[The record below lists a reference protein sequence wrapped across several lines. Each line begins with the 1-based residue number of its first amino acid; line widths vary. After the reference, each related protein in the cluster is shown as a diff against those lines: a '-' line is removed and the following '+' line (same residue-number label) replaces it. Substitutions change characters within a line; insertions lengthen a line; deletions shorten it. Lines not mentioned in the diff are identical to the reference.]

1 MEMGG
6 GMEPT
11 LSRKKGLLGTVEGTQ
26 DTDRQM
32 LEQSFA
38 QVELRSIPP
47 FSSEPENGDVPR
59 EFPGL

>member
-1 MEMGG
+1 MAACTFRE
-6 GMEPT
+6 E
-11 LSRKKGLLGTVEGTQ
+11 SLLDTVEQSQ

-38 QVELRSIPP
+38 KVELRSISP
-47 FSSEPENGDVPR
+47 FSTEPENGDVPR